1 MVFVHDKR
9 VGFLCVVLLSGSV
22 HKEEEVQCSASKLE
36 TEEELLLSSQ
46 MGKEM
51 VSGGCTSFRAT

>member
-1 MVFVHDKR
+1 
-9 VGFLCVVLLSGSV
+9 
-22 HKEEEVQCSASKLE
+22 VQCSASKLE

-51 VSGGCTSFRAT
+51 VSGGGTSSRAT